1 MRIIVDAMGGD
12 NAPESA
18 VWGGA
23 LAANLSLILGAA
35 SVIIWLLLGTPFG
48 IHVAIVG
55 LPMAGLGY
63 LIGMAVGDKPTE
75 AQLKAI
81 ADAGMKVSN

>member
-1 MRIIVDAMGGD
+1 M
-12 NAPESA
+12 
-18 VWGGA
+18 
-23 LAANLSLILGAA
+23 
-35 SVIIWLLLGTPFG
+35 LGTPFG

>member
-1 MRIIVDAMGGD
+1 MPSSLSRCLQVCMARR
-12 NAPESA
+12 
-18 VWGGA
+18 
-23 LAANLSLILGAA
+23 AAHWLQTCLSFWAR
-35 SVIIWLLLGTPFG
+35 LLSSSGSCTPFG

-81 ADAGMKVSN
+81 ADAGMKISN